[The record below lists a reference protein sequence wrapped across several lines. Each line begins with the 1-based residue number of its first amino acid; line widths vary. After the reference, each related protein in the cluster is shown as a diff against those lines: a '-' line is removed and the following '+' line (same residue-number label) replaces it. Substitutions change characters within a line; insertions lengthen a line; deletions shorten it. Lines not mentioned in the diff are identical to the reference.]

1 MLIISFQGTSVD
13 QDSRFGDKEQKYL
26 KEMKFPACYAKK
38 VNIKNVSMV
47 YIKKWIAER
56 LKKMLDVEDEI
67 LFNYVVSQLEE
78 EVCAW
83 PFYNLFFYFQFFLN
97 RDFLPKVSFF

>member
-78 EVCAW
+78 EVCA
-83 PFYNLFFYFQFFLN
+83 
-97 RDFLPKVSFF
+97 